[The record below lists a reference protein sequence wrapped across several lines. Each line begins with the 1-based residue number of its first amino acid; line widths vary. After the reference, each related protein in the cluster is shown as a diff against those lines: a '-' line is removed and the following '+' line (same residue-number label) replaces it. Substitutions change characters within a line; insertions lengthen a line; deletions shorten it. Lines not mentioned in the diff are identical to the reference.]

1 MTAAE
6 DQIPWDQL
14 LIDIQ
19 TRDVLPII
27 GPALVTV
34 EEGGRQIPLID
45 AITPDFARLHGIEY
59 KQGMTLNEATCKFL
73 EHAKTDFE
81 RRSIYYDVK
90 KLTDARNHA
99 PVPQALLDLAAIT
112 NLDVFITTTFD
123 SFLPRALAQTRPGW
137 TAAKGSA
144 RLDPNKVKD
153 LPDQLPGTFLYH
165 ILGAAEQDLNFAIW
179 EEDYM
184 EYLAALMIGPS
195 DNLKNLIGL
204 LRNRSLLLIGAP
216 FRDWFVRFFLFIA
229 KRSGIAMRNDKK
241 GAYFADN
248 FHSDHPL
255 VFYFDKV
262 IGSPRVLPIDPCA
275 FVSELR
281 RRWCDANPA
290 SSLSQVTELPTEMK
304 KGFVFISYASEDKEA
319 AFKIAIGLNNAGISV
334 WLDKARLKAGT
345 EWEAS
350 LRIAIKRSAALFVS
364 IISPHTE
371 AIPAVGDHEEEK
383 RIVMRE
389 RQWAETR
396 HEDGFVFYIP
406 VFIGQGDISNRREPA
421 RFRGEHCHKLQDGEV
436 TPKFLELIDCYLA
449 EYRTNEGF
457 IHAH

>member
-1 MTAAE
+1 MSAAE
-6 DQIPWDQL
+6 NSIPWDQL
-14 LIDIQ
+14 LADIQ
-19 TRDVLPII
+19 TRNVLPII

-34 EEGGRQIPLID
+34 EESGRQVPLLD
-45 AITPDFARLHGIEY
+45 TLVPKFAHSHGIAHEP
-59 KQGMTLNEATCKFL
+59 GMTLNGAVCKFL
-73 EHAKTDFE
+73 QGARTDDE

-90 KLTDARNHA
+90 KLSDEHSHA
-99 PVPQALLDLAAIT
+99 PVPQPLLDLAAIT

-123 SFLPRALAQTRPGW
+123 GFFARALAQTRPGW
-137 TAAKGSA
+137 SAAKGCA
-144 RLDPNKVKD
+144 RMDPKDVKD

-165 ILGAAEQDLNFAIW
+165 ILGAADQSVDFAIW

-195 DNLKNLIGL
+195 DKLKNLIGL
-204 LRNRSLLLIGAP
+204 LRNRSLLLIGSP

-248 FHSDHPL
+248 LPSDHPL

-281 RRWCDANPA
+281 RRWSEAYPPA
-290 SSLSQVTELPTEMK
+290 SLGQVTELPTDMK
-304 KGFVFISYASEDKEA
+304 KGFVFISYASEDKDA
-319 AFKIAIGLNNAGISV
+319 AFNIAIGLNTAGIPV

-345 EWEAS
+345 EWETA
-350 LRIAIKRSAALFVS
+350 LRIAIKRSAALF
-364 IISPHTE
+364 ISVISVATE
-371 AIPAVGDHEEEK
+371 AIPAIGEHEEEK

-406 VFIGQGDISNRREPA
+406 VFIGQGDISNRREPS
-421 RFRGEHCHKLQDGEV
+421 RFRGEHCHKLPDGLV
-436 TPKFLELIDCYLA
+436 TPKFLELIDGYLT
-449 EYRTNEGF
+449 EYRNNDGF